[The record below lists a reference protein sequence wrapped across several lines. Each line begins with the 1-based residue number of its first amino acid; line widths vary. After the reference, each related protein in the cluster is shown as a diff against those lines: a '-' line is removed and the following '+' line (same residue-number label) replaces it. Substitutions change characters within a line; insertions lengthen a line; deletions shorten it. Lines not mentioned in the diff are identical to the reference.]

1 MPSEVIR
8 LTEGWWSRHQRWG

>member
-1 MPSEVIR
+1 MLSEVIR